1 MDRAAVKRVLQRYI
15 PPLSSDMV
23 EKLTDEICEEAESSQ
38 SQVTVAASSRG
49 RTLRK
54 PK

>member
-15 PPLSSDMV
+15 PPLSSDLL
-23 EKLTDEICEEAESSQ
+23 EKLVDEIYEEAENSQ
-38 SQVTVAASSRG
+38 SHVDVAASSKE